1 MARSTCADSMRK
13 PGVRV
18 RTGARIF
25 DVGAIAFDLDGTLLD
40 TIHDLAASV
49 NALLAELGHPLLPE
63 HAIRVMIGKG
73 IANLVRRALALATG
87 VSPEAIDDVELED
100 ALTRYQAHYAA
111 QLGRGTLVFPGMRD
125 GLLRLAAMGIPL
137 AVITNKST
145 RFVRPHLAHAGIE
158 HFFRVVIGG
167 DDLPTKKP
175 DPGPLEHVAA
185 LLEIAPDRL
194 LMIGD
199 SINDVLAARA
209 AGSPVLVVPYGYNEG
224 QPVESLDADGIVAS
238 LAAVADRV
246 RYVRSERRCA
256 SPPPDR

>member
-1 MARSTCADSMRK
+1 MTEQV
-13 PGVRV
+13 PGSRV
-18 RTGARIF
+18 GERIF

-49 NALLAELGHPLLPE
+49 NALLAELGHPALPD

-73 IANLVRRALALATG
+73 IANLVRRSLALATG
-87 VSPEAIDDVELED
+87 VSPDAIED
-100 ALTRYQAHYAA
+100 AELGDALARYQAHYAA
-111 QLGRGTLVFPGMRD
+111 RLGHGTLAFPGMRE
-125 GLLRLAAMGIPL
+125 GLERLRAMGIPL

-175 DPGPLEHVAA
+175 DPGPLEHAAA
-185 LLEIAPDRL
+185 LLGVAPNRL

-224 QPVESLDADGIVAS
+224 KPVQNLDADGIVAS
-238 LAAVADRV
+238 LATLADRV
-246 RYVRSERRCA
+246 RYVPSDTR
-256 SPPPDR
+256 